1 VSVFVRQKH
10 GASGGSDLVTEHS
23 GFHVAD
29 FSTGD
34 LDGVAVSDVD
44 PVRLKE
50 LVSLIKRAQS

>member
-1 VSVFVRQKH
+1 
-10 GASGGSDLVTEHS
+10 VTEHS

-44 PVRLKE
+44 PVRLNG
-50 LVSLIKRAQS
+50 LVSLIKQAQSR